1 MTARLLLA
9 NLLELVIGV
18 GVAALLRAP
27 LGTAYLAGLAVV
39 GIVSAHLAL
48 LHVSFGWTGLAVLAA
63 AAVVVTW
70 RVLPRRWAALNRVSP
85 WGAAGVAALVAFFV
99 HAWPTFASKPLD
111 DYDGWAIWG
120 MKAKALTLLG
130 WADPALF
137 AAAAAVPAHRDYPL
151 LVPSLEAV
159 ASRAMG
165 GFDPRL
171 VHLQFLL
178 FAVAGIAA
186 LHGLLRDRV
195 PPWLTWPFLLALV
208 AAPAVS
214 GQLLT
219 AYADIPLAFLVAAGL
234 LAAARWIDD
243 PEPRTLALATLFF
256 GAACLTKNEA
266 LVFVG
271 AAYLGLLLATRRWK
285 PILLSALV
293 VELVLLPWQIWL
305 AAHRIRSD
313 TVISLDSLDLG
324 HPGIGP
330 AALRQLLDRAFSFH
344 EWPLLLPLFLVVLL
358 LAVPS
363 RLAAFAGT
371 WALVSMVGLAG
382 IYVVSELE
390 WSNYL
395 AYSGDRVIDS
405 VLVGAVALTP
415 LLAAEAL
422 ARGSRRTTPR
432 GEATFSERAS
442 E

>member
-1 MTARLLLA
+1 M
-9 NLLELVIGV
+9 IGV

-48 LHVSFGWTGLAVLAA
+48 VHVSFGWLGLALLAA

-70 RVLPRRWAALNRVSP
+70 RTLPRRWVRPRVSRLEHRRRR
-85 WGAAGVAALVAFFV
+85 GCSLVFLV

-120 MKAKALTLLG
+120 MKGKALYLLG

-137 AAAAAVPAHRDYPL
+137 AAAAAEPAHRDYPL

-165 GFDPRL
+165 AFDPQL

-195 PPWLTWPFLLALV
+195 QPWLLWPFLVALV

-219 AYADIPLAFLVAAGL
+219 AYADIPLALFVAAGVV
-234 LAAARWIDD
+234 AAARWVDD
-243 PEPRTLALATLFF
+243 ADARMLALATLFF
-256 GAACLTKNEA
+256 AAACLTKNEA
-266 LVFVG
+266 IVFVV
-271 AAYLGLLLATRRWK
+271 
-285 PILLSALV
+285 SALPRPAARHAPLEADPALGARGRGRAAAV
-293 VELVLLPWQIWL
+293 ADL
-305 AAHRIRSD
+305 ARRPPHP
-313 TVISLDSLDLG
+313 LG
-324 HPGIGP
+324 HGDQPRLARPRPSRHRPDRRCGM
-330 AALRQLLDRAFSFH
+330 LLERAFSIH
-344 EWPLLLPLFLVVLL
+344 EWPLLLPLFLV
-358 LAVPS
+358 AARAGAAARGS
-363 RLAAFAGT
+363 RSSPGRGR
-371 WALVSMVGLAG
+371 LVSMIGLAG
-382 IYVVSELE
+382 IYVVSKLE

-415 LLAAEAL
+415 LLLDE
-422 ARGSRRTTPR
+422 GPQ
-432 GEATFSERAS
+432 
-442 E
+442 

>member
-1 MTARLLLA
+1 VTARLLLA

-48 LHVSFGWTGLAVLAA
+48 VHVSFGWTGLALLAA

-70 RVLPRRWAALNRVSP
+70 RVLPRRWAVPGRIGA
-85 WGAAGVAALVAFFV
+85 WGVAGVAALVAFLV
-99 HAWPTFASKPLD
+99 HAWPTFAAKPLD

-120 MKAKALTLLG
+120 MKAKALAELG

-137 AAAAAVPAHRDYPL
+137 AAAAAEPAHRDYPL
-151 LVPSLEAV
+151 LLPSLEAV

-165 GFDPRL
+165 GFDPQL

-178 FAVAGIAA
+178 FGIAGVAA
-186 LHGLLRDRV
+186 LHGLQRDRV
-195 PPWLTWPFLLALV
+195 QPWLLWPFLVALV

-219 AYADIPLAFLVAAGL
+219 AYADVPLALFVASGLV
-234 LAAARWIDD
+234 AAARWIDD
-243 PEPRTLALATLFF
+243 PEPRMLALATLFF
-256 GAACLTKNEA
+256 AAACLTKNEGI
-266 LVFVG
+266 VFVA
-271 AAYLGLLLATRRWK
+271 AAYLGLALATRRLK
-285 PILLSALV
+285 PILLSALA

-305 AAHRIRSD
+305 AVHRIGSD
-313 TVISLDSLDLG
+313 VVISLDSLDLG

-330 AALRQLLDRAFSFH
+330 NALRQLLEYAFSL
-344 EWPLLLPLFLVVLL
+344 EQWPLLLPLFLVAVVL
-358 LAVPS
+358 AAPA
-363 RLAAFAGT
+363 RLALFAGT
-371 WALVSMVGLAG
+371 WALVSMLGLAA

-415 LLAAEAL
+415 LLL
-422 ARGSRRTTPR
+422 ASSLGRGPQRTKP
-432 GEATFSERAS
+432 
-442 E
+442 

>member
-1 MTARLLLA
+1 VTARLLLA
-9 NLLELVIGV
+9 NVLELVIGV

-48 LHVSFGWTGLAVLAA
+48 VHVSFGWTGLALLAVA
-63 AAVVVTW
+63 ALVVTW
-70 RVLPRRWAALNRVSP
+70 RVLPRRWASP
-85 WGAAGVAALVAFFV
+85 GRISAWGVAGVAALVAFLV
-99 HAWPTFASKPLD
+99 HAWPTFAAKPLD

-120 MKAKALTLLG
+120 MKAKALTELG

-137 AAAAAVPAHRDYPL
+137 AAAAAEPAHRDYPL
-151 LVPSLEAV
+151 LLPSLEAV

-178 FAVAGIAA
+178 FGIAGVAA

-195 PPWLTWPFLLALV
+195 QPWLLWPFLVALV
-208 AAPAVS
+208 AAPAVG

-219 AYADIPLAFLVAAGL
+219 AYADVPLALFVAAGL
-234 LAAARWIDD
+234 VAAARWIDD

-256 GAACLTKNEA
+256 AAACLTKNEGI
-266 LVFVG
+266 VFVA
-271 AAYLGLLLATRRWK
+271 AAYVGLALATRRLK
-285 PILLSALV
+285 PILLSALA
-293 VELVLLPWQIWL
+293 VELALLPWQIWL
-305 AAHRIRSD
+305 AVHRIGSD
-313 TVISLDSLDLG
+313 VVISLDSLDLG

-330 AALRQLLDRAFSFH
+330 SALRELLEYAFSL
-344 EWPLLLPLFLVVLL
+344 EQWPLLLPLFLVAVVL
-358 LAVPS
+358 AAPA
-363 RLAAFAGT
+363 RLALFAGT
-371 WALVSMVGLAG
+371 WALVSMLGLAT

-405 VLVGAVALTP
+405 VLVGAVSLTP
-415 LLAAEAL
+415 LLL
-422 ARGSRRTTPR
+422 ASSLSRIGRP
-432 GEATFSERAS
+432 
-442 E
+442 